1 MSNILAIIPARGDS
15 KRIPRKN
22 VLPVQ
27 GKPLV
32 AYSIQDALHSKQV
45 NRVVVST
52 DNKEIE
58 EVSKKFGAEVVVRP
72 AMLSDD
78 TASSESA
85 LLHVLDTLEKK
96 EGYVPD
102 LVVFL
107 QCTSPVRMEGDI
119 DRAIETLKNNKL
131 DSLFSACRN
140 DKFIWRMGPSGP
152 MSLNY
157 DYKNR
162 KREQD
167 VPLEYRENG
176 SIYVFSPKLLRDHN
190 NRLGGRIGVHEMDF
204 WSSFQ
209 VDTVEDLELI
219 EWILARKSTLLAQ
232 SK

>member
-1 MSNILAIIPARGDS
+1 MKILAIIPARGDS
-15 KRIPRKN
+15 KRLPRKN
-22 VLPVQ
+22 LLPIQ
-27 GKPLV
+27 GKPLIV
-32 AYSIQDALHSKQV
+32 YSIEAALESQEV

-52 DNKEIE
+52 DNQEIAD
-58 EVSKKFGAEVVVRP
+58 VSKKAGAEVVLRP
-72 AMLSDD
+72 ASLSHD

-85 LLHVLDTLEKK
+85 LLHVLDTLEQK
-96 EGYVPD
+96 EKYTPD

-107 QCTSPVRMEGDI
+107 QCTSPIRKKDDI
-119 DRAIETLKNNKL
+119 DRALETYRKTKV

-140 DKFIWRMGPSGP
+140 DKFIWRLSPQGP

-167 VPLEYRENG
+167 VPLEFRENG
-176 SIYVFSPKLLRDHN
+176 SIYIFSPKLLREHN
-190 NRLGGRIGVHEMDF
+190 NRLGGKIGVYEMGF

-219 EWILARKSTLLAQ
+219 QWIC
-232 SK
+232 SKKFV